1 MNIKEQVIEA
11 LKTVMDP
18 EVPVNIWELGL
29 VYNIGIEK
37 TTLDDL
43 HTIYRVSIDMTMTS
57 PTCPMADEIME
68 MAREKILAI
77 PSVADADI
85 NLVWEP
91 AWDLSKMSPAAK
103 AELDLVGMGW

>member
-29 VYNIGIEK
+29 VYDIK
-37 TTLDDL
+37 TDGGM
-43 HTIYRVSIDMTMTS
+43 VKIDMTMTS
-57 PTCPMADEIME
+57 PTCPMADDIME

-77 PSVADADI
+77 PSVAGADI